1 MKYLNLTGSNAT
13 KEQIDYGVIDPKE
26 KMKLKIQKLL
36 NFENIPEMEE
46 VNSRAKQLAYIA
58 HAIILTDD
66 KFKGVKSFNAL
77 IEGVPFLMNTLEKEL
92 IAKGI
97 TPFYVVLKELK

>member
-46 VNSRAKQLAYIA
+46 VNSR
-58 HAIILTDD
+58 
-66 KFKGVKSFNAL
+66 
-77 IEGVPFLMNTLEKEL
+77 
-92 IAKGI
+92 
-97 TPFYVVLKELK
+97 